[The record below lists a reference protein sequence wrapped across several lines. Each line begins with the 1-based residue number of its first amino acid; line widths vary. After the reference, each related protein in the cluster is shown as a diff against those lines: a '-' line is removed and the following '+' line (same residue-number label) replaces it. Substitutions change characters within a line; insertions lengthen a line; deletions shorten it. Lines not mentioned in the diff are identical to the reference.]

1 MRLNKCWVWVAQRV
15 ACEHADLFAAAASF
29 AGAMAHKTDSTA
41 RCTPTQTVNVLLYHG
56 TSDDTIK
63 YNGGMIGSAPSGI
76 YPSAEESTAMW
87 SERNHCTNTT
97 LPTTPYA
104 TADLIYG
111 SGGEE
116 KYLASW

>member
-1 MRLNKCWVWVAQRV
+1 M
-15 ACEHADLFAAAASF
+15 
-29 AGAMAHKTDSTA
+29 
-41 RCTPTQTVNVLLYHG
+41 LLYHG
-56 TSDDTIK
+56 TSDKEIE

-76 YPSAEESTAMW
+76 YPSAEEATAMW
-87 SERNHCTNTT
+87 SELNHCTNTT

-116 KYLASW
+116 THPANHI